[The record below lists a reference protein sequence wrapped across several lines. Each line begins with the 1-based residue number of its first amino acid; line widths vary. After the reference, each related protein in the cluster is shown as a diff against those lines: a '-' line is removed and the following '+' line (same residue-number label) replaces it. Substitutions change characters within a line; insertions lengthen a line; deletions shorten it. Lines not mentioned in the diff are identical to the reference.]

1 MFRAKTLTSP
11 TIGHPLFIA
20 ADGQP
25 TYVKY
30 DGQHTIHSKDY
41 PPPSAAVASKSSITI
56 ITTTDSDSEDL
67 AHMPCTP
74 TPRTEVWERLCKDTM
89 DHYQNQRP
97 RFPASYP
104 LVHLEHH
111 ANVEGVY
118 REFDPGCFTTKE
130 FCELWHRQPAL
141 IYVRAYFRDHLLFPR
156 HNSRHGDIVM
166 VEYEEETEEVRYIA
180 TLRVAITHKFFFI
193 QLNAYTINQRRFQA
207 FHFIF
212 PSLIVRI
219 PSRLC
224 KVPIPKEL
232 VEHYC
237 PFIYKTVPV
246 YNAPPT
252 LTLWGSIISSV

>member
-111 ANVEGVY
+111 AN
-118 REFDPGCFTTKE
+118 
-130 FCELWHRQPAL
+130 
-141 IYVRAYFRDHLLFPR
+141 
-156 HNSRHGDIVM
+156 HGDIVM